1 MMEVKVVLSLAEVL
15 SITSITSCGML
26 HSREDRDN
34 SEVNILSYIGQY
46 CFLYLILSPPF
57 FEGRVQRLSIYW
69 LPSEA
74 TKLVNTWKTFRAE
87 EI

>member
-1 MMEVKVVLSLAEVL
+1 MEVKVVLSLAEVL

-26 HSREDRDN
+26 HSCEDRDN

-57 FEGRVQRLSIYW
+57 FEGRVQRLSICW